1 MKTKLSFV
9 LVAFLLASINL
20 NAQKM
25 QAWLSYSTFNSPT
38 GPYIETYLS
47 IGGKNIAYTQ
57 LPNKKFQA
65 KIEVTIMF
73 KKDTTVCNFDKY
85 QILSPEIDDTMKIAS
100 NYLNL
105 KRFALKNGKYSMEI
119 ILKDLNKNSKPIRSI
134 DTLEINYP
142 NDKLGIS
149 GIEFVESIKKTEKES
164 EFSKNGFDLIPYP
177 YDFLPKNMKEIYFYA
192 EIYNTDKGE
201 IAENKFLIKSY
212 IKSFETQKVF
222 NQKQIIKK
230 GESKPVNVVLN
241 SFDISDVPSGNY
253 ELVIDIVNKDN
264 QVIAT
269 NSYFFQRSN
278 PDLKFNSQDLKNI
291 NVRNTFVSN
300 YTSKD
305 TLREYINWLY
315 PISTTLEKNYADN
328 LILSDS
334 IDIMQKYFYNF
345 WQNRYPLNP
354 QLGWNNYKAVVE
366 VVNVKFKTNIS
377 GGYETDRGRI
387 YLHYGAPN
395 SVSTGD
401 GETSTLPYEIWHYY
415 TLNNGQRNKRFVFYN
430 PSLTNNDFELLHSDV
445 IGEMNNPNWSSLIR
459 NTKLFKIDEYDK
471 TENDNIGEKLREQFK
486 RPR

>member
-1 MKTKLSFV
+1 MKTKLSFL
-9 LVAFLLASINL
+9 LVAFLCASINL

-25 QAWLSYSTFNSPT
+25 QAWLSYSTFNSPS
-38 GPYIETYLS
+38 GSYIETYLS
-47 IGGKNIAYTQ
+47 IGGKNLAYTQ

-65 KIEVTIMF
+65 KVEVTIMF

-85 QILSPEIDDTMKIAS
+85 QILSPEIDDTLKITN

-142 NDKLGIS
+142 NDKISIS
-149 GIEFVESIKKTEKES
+149 GIEFVESIKKTEKEN

-177 YDFLPKNMKEIYFYA
+177 YDFLPKNMKEIYYYA
-192 EIYNTDKGE
+192 EVYNGDKGE
-201 IAENKFLIKSY
+201 TAVNKFLIKSY
-212 IKSFETQKVF
+212 IRSFETQKIF

-241 SFDISDVPSGNY
+241 SFDISDIPSGNY

-264 QVIAT
+264 QVLT
-269 NSYFFQRSN
+269 SNSYFFQRSN
-278 PDLKFNSQDLKNI
+278 PDLKFNSQDLKN
-291 NVRNTFVSN
+291 VTVQNTFVSK
-300 YTSKD
+300 YSSKD

-315 PISTTLEKNYADN
+315 PISTTLEKNYAQN

-345 WQNRYPLNP
+345 WQNRNPLNP
-354 QLGWNNYKAVVE
+354 ELEWKNYKAVVE
-366 VVNVKFKTNIS
+366 VVNVKFKTNIR
-377 GGYETDRGRI
+377 GGYDTDRGRI

-415 TLNNGQRNKRFVFYN
+415 SLNNGQRNKRFIFYN

-445 IGEMNNPNWSSLIR
+445 IGEMNNPNWNSMIK
-459 NTKLFKIDEYDK
+459 NTKLFKIDEYDR
-471 TENDNIGEKLREQFK
+471 TENDNMGERLKEQFK